1 MLLALKTLHS
11 RNPLCPWQK
20 GWLVTLAL
28 LTVPSCACGCVYVCV
43 HVCAHLLTSSRMGY
57 IFTLPGSAVFS
68 EGQSLVEQSG
78 ELARPESDVA
88 GGESIL

>member
-1 MLLALKTLHS
+1 
-11 RNPLCPWQK
+11 
-20 GWLVTLAL
+20 
-28 LTVPSCACGCVYVCV
+28 
-43 HVCAHLLTSSRMGY
+43 MGY

-88 GGESIL
+88 GGESRASYKGEDLQSSKTRAKSKVSITSLEENLSPD

>member
-1 MLLALKTLHS
+1 
-11 RNPLCPWQK
+11 
-20 GWLVTLAL
+20 
-28 LTVPSCACGCVYVCV
+28 
-43 HVCAHLLTSSRMGY
+43 MGY

-88 GGESIL
+88 GGESILYG